1 MVPVRATKFLCRSP
15 LAAALLSARL
25 GERGIAAEV
34 DSAGLVASGEET
46 SDGLVDVLREWG
58 VDLAG
63 HRSRLITAEAVE
75 RADVVLTMEHYQV
88 AEVALVAPDAW
99 DRTFTLR
106 EAVRR
111 GQRVGRRA
119 PNEDVADWFRQL
131 SAGRTRMELVG
142 AWHLDVA
149 DPAGH
154 GSLAIE
160 RTADE
165 VQGLVDGL
173 VVLAWPKRRAKA

>member
-1 MVPVRATKFLCRSP
+1 VRA
-15 LAAALLSARL
+15 RL
-25 GERGIAAEV
+25 DTRGIAAEV
-34 DSAGLVASGEET
+34 DSAGLTASGDET
-46 SDGLVDVLREWG
+46 SAGLVDVLREWG

-63 HRSRLITAEAVE
+63 HRSRRLTAEAVE

-88 AEVALVAPDAW
+88 AEVVLIAPDAW

-106 EAVRR
+106 EIVGR
-111 GQRVGRRA
+111 GHRVGRRA
-119 PNEDVADWFRQL
+119 PSEEIADWLRRL

-149 DPAGH
+149 DPAGQ
-154 GSLAIE
+154 GAFAIE

-165 VQGLVDGL
+165 VQGLVDCL
-173 VVLAWPKRRAKA
+173 ADLAWPKRRAKD

>member
-1 MVPVRATKFLCRSP
+1 M
-15 LAAALLSARL
+15 
-25 GERGIAAEV
+25 AAEV
-34 DSAGLVASGEET
+34 DSAGLVASGDGT
-46 SDGLVDVLREWG
+46 SAGLLGVLREWG
-58 VDLAG
+58 VDLAA
-63 HRSRLITAEAVE
+63 HRSRRLTAEAVE

-88 AEVALVAPDAW
+88 AEVALIAPDAW
-99 DRTFTLR
+99 GRTFTLR
-106 EAVRR
+106 EIVRR

-119 PNEDVADWFRQL
+119 PNEGLADWFRRL

-149 DPAGH
+149 DPAGQ

-165 VQGLVDGL
+165 VQGLVDCFTD
-173 VVLAWPKRRAKA
+173 LAWPKRRAKA

>member
-1 MVPVRATKFLCRSP
+1 
-15 LAAALLSARL
+15 
-25 GERGIAAEV
+25 
-34 DSAGLVASGEET
+34 LVANGDET
-46 SDGLVDVLREWG
+46 SDGLLGILRQWG

-63 HRSRLITAEAVE
+63 HRSRSLTAEAVE

-88 AEVALVAPDAW
+88 AEVVLIAPDAW

-106 EAVRR
+106 EIVGR
-111 GQRVGRRA
+111 GHRVGRRA
-119 PNEDVADWFRQL
+119 PSEEIADWLRRL

-149 DPAGH
+149 DPAGQ
-154 GSLAIE
+154 GAFAIE

-165 VQGLVDGL
+165 VQGLVDRL
-173 VVLAWPKRRAKA
+173 ADLAWPKRRAKA

>member
-1 MVPVRATKFLCRSP
+1 M
-15 LAAALLSARL
+15 
-25 GERGIAAEV
+25 
-34 DSAGLVASGEET
+34 VASGDET

-58 VDLAG
+58 VDLTG

-88 AEVALVAPDAW
+88 AEVVLIAPDAW
-99 DRTFTLR
+99 GRTFTLR
-106 EAVRR
+106 EIVRR
-111 GQRVGRRA
+111 GQGVGRRA
-119 PNEDVADWFRQL
+119 PNEEVAAWFRRL

-149 DPAGH
+149 DPAGQ

-173 VVLAWPKRRAKA
+173 VDLAWPKRRAKA

>member
-1 MVPVRATKFLCRSP
+1 
-15 LAAALLSARL
+15 
-25 GERGIAAEV
+25 
-34 DSAGLVASGEET
+34 LVASGEEI

-63 HRSRLITAEAVE
+63 HRSRLTTAEAVE

-99 DRTFTLR
+99 GRTFTLR
-106 EAVRR
+106 EVVRR

-119 PNEDVADWFRQL
+119 PNEDLADWFGRL

-149 DPAGH
+149 DPAGQ

-165 VQGLVDGL
+165 VQGLVDRL
-173 VVLAWPKRRAKA
+173 ADLAWPKRRARA

>member
-1 MVPVRATKFLCRSP
+1 M
-15 LAAALLSARL
+15 
-25 GERGIAAEV
+25 
-34 DSAGLVASGEET
+34 VASGEET

-58 VDLAG
+58 VDLG
-63 HRSRLITAEAVE
+63 GQRSRLITAEAVA
-75 RADVVLTMEHYQV
+75 RADVVLTMEHYHV
-88 AEVALVAPDAW
+88 AEVVLIAPDAW
-99 DRTFTLR
+99 ERTFTLR
-106 EAVRR
+106 EIVRR

-119 PNEDVADWFRQL
+119 PNEDVADWFRRL

-149 DPAGH
+149 DPAGQ

-173 VVLAWPKRRAKA
+173 VDLAWPKRRAKA

>member
-1 MVPVRATKFLCRSP
+1 
-15 LAAALLSARL
+15 
-25 GERGIAAEV
+25 
-34 DSAGLVASGEET
+34 LVATGEVV
-46 SDGLVDVLREWG
+46 SDGLVGILREWD

-88 AEVALVAPDAW
+88 AEVVLIAPDAW

-106 EAVRR
+106 EIVQR
-111 GQRVGRRA
+111 GQRVGPRA
-119 PNEDVADWFRQL
+119 PNEELADWLRRL

-149 DPAGH
+149 DPAGQ
-154 GSLAIE
+154 GALAIE
-160 RTADE
+160 QAADE
-165 VQGLVDGL
+165 VQGLVDRL
-173 VVLAWPKRRAKA
+173 AHLAWPKGRAKA

>member
-1 MVPVRATKFLCRSP
+1 M
-15 LAAALLSARL
+15 
-25 GERGIAAEV
+25 
-34 DSAGLVASGEET
+34 VASGEEA
-46 SDGLVDVLREWG
+46 SDGLVDVLREWD

-63 HRSRLITAEAVE
+63 HHSRLITADAVE

-88 AEVALVAPDAW
+88 AEVVLIAPDAW

-106 EAVRR
+106 EIVGR
-111 GQRVGRRA
+111 GHRVGRRA
-119 PNEDVADWFRQL
+119 PSEEIADWLRRL

-149 DPAGH
+149 DPAGQ
-154 GSLAIE
+154 GAFAIE

-165 VQGLVDGL
+165 VQGLVDRL
-173 VVLAWPKRRAKA
+173 ADLAWPKRRAKA

>member
-1 MVPVRATKFLCRSP
+1 
-15 LAAALLSARL
+15 
-25 GERGIAAEV
+25 
-34 DSAGLVASGEET
+34 LVASGEEI
-46 SDGLVDVLREWG
+46 SDGLADVLREWG
-58 VDLAG
+58 VDLAA
-63 HRSRLITAEAVE
+63 HRSRLITAQAVE

-88 AEVALVAPDAW
+88 AEVGLIAPDAW

-106 EAVRR
+106 EVVRR
-111 GQRVGRRA
+111 GQRLGLR
-119 PNEDVADWFRQL
+119 PPEEDVADWFRRL

-149 DPAGH
+149 DPAGQ

-165 VQGLVDGL
+165 VQGLVDRL
-173 VVLAWPKRRAKA
+173 ADLAWPKRRAKA

>member
-1 MVPVRATKFLCRSP
+1 MV
-15 LAAALLSARL
+15 AA
-25 GERGIAAEV
+25 GEK
-34 DSAGLVASGEET
+34 T
-46 SDGLVDVLREWG
+46 SDGLVDVLREWD

-63 HRSRLITAEAVE
+63 DRSRLITAEAVK

-88 AEVALVAPDAW
+88 AEVVLIAPDAW
-99 DRTFTLR
+99 ERTFTLR
-106 EAVRR
+106 EIVRR
-111 GQRVGRRA
+111 GQRVGQRA
-119 PNEDVADWFRQL
+119 PNDDLADWFRRL

-149 DPAGH
+149 DPAGQ

-165 VQGLVDGL
+165 IQGLVDGL
-173 VVLAWPKRRAKA
+173 VDLAWPKRRAKA

>member
-1 MVPVRATKFLCRSP
+1 M
-15 LAAALLSARL
+15 
-25 GERGIAAEV
+25 
-34 DSAGLVASGEET
+34 DASGEET

-88 AEVALVAPDAW
+88 AEVVLIAPDAW
-99 DRTFTLR
+99 ERTFTLR
-106 EAVRR
+106 EIVRR

-119 PNEDVADWFRQL
+119 PNEDVADWFGRL

-149 DPAGH
+149 DPAGQ
-154 GSLAIE
+154 GSVAIE

-165 VQGLVDGL
+165 IQGLVDGL
-173 VVLAWPKRRAKA
+173 VDLAWPKRRAKA

>member
-1 MVPVRATKFLCRSP
+1 L
-15 LAAALLSARL
+15 
-25 GERGIAAEV
+25 
-34 DSAGLVASGEET
+34 DASGEET

-88 AEVALVAPDAW
+88 AEVVLIAPDAW
-99 DRTFTLR
+99 DRAFTLR
-106 EAVRR
+106 EIVRR

-119 PNEDVADWFRQL
+119 PNEDVADWFGRL

-149 DPAGH
+149 DPAGQ
-154 GSLAIE
+154 GSVAIE

-165 VQGLVDGL
+165 IQGLVDGL
-173 VVLAWPKRRAKA
+173 VDLAWPKRRAKA

>member
-1 MVPVRATKFLCRSP
+1 V
-15 LAAALLSARL
+15 
-25 GERGIAAEV
+25 RGIAADV
-34 DSAGLVASGEET
+34 DSVGLVATGEAV
-46 SDGLVDVLREWG
+46 SDGLAGILREWDI
-58 VDLAG
+58 DLAG

-88 AEVALVAPDAW
+88 AEVALIAPDAW
-99 DRTFTLR
+99 DRTFTLQ
-106 EAVRR
+106 EIVRR

-119 PNEDVADWFRQL
+119 PNEDLADWFRRL

-149 DPAGH
+149 DPAGQ

-160 RTADE
+160 QTADE
-165 VQGLVDGL
+165 VQDLVDRL
-173 VVLAWPKRRAKA
+173 ADLAWPKQRPKA

>member
-1 MVPVRATKFLCRSP
+1 M
-15 LAAALLSARL
+15 
-25 GERGIAAEV
+25 
-34 DSAGLVASGEET
+34 DASGEET
-46 SDGLVDVLREWG
+46 SDGLVDVLREWD

-88 AEVALVAPDAW
+88 AEVVLIAPDAW
-99 DRTFTLR
+99 ERTFTLR
-106 EAVRR
+106 EIVRR

-119 PNEDVADWFRQL
+119 PNEDVADWFGRL

-149 DPAGH
+149 DPAGQ
-154 GSLAIE
+154 GSVAIE

-165 VQGLVDGL
+165 IQGLVDGL
-173 VVLAWPKRRAKA
+173 VDLAWPKRRAKA

>member
-1 MVPVRATKFLCRSP
+1 
-15 LAAALLSARL
+15 
-25 GERGIAAEV
+25 
-34 DSAGLVASGEET
+34 LVAAGEET
-46 SDGLVDVLREWG
+46 SDGLVDVLREWD

-88 AEVALVAPDAW
+88 AEVVLVAPDAW
-99 DRTFTLR
+99 MRTFTLR
-106 EAVRR
+106 EIVRR
-111 GQRVGRRA
+111 GQRVGQRA
-119 PNEDVADWFRQL
+119 PNEDLADWFRRL

-149 DPAGH
+149 DPAGQ
-154 GSLAIE
+154 GNMAIE

-173 VVLAWPKRRAKA
+173 VDLAWPKRRAKA

>member
-1 MVPVRATKFLCRSP
+1 M
-15 LAAALLSARL
+15 
-25 GERGIAAEV
+25 
-34 DSAGLVASGEET
+34 DASGEET

-88 AEVALVAPDAW
+88 AEVVLIAPDAW
-99 DRTFTLR
+99 DRAFTLR
-106 EAVRR
+106 EIVRR

-119 PNEDVADWFRQL
+119 PNEDLADWFRRL

-149 DPAGH
+149 DPAGQ
-154 GSLAIE
+154 GSLVIE

-173 VVLAWPKRRAKA
+173 VDLAWPKRRAKA